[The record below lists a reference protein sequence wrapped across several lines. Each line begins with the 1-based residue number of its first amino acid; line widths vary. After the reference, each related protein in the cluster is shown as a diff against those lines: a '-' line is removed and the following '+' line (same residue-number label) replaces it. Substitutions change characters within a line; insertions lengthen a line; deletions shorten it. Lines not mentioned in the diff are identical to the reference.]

1 MLCVESQ
8 HYLAAR
14 TLRNYPVKL
23 GEQSRQNWEV
33 TAVAPRA
40 YAAGELSSAVLLY
53 QNFEKYWNSEKFI
66 ESYVVFWW

>member
-23 GEQSRQNWEV
+23 GEQGRQNYEV
-33 TAVAPRA
+33 TAVALRV
-40 YAAGELSSAVLLY
+40 YVAGELSCAVPL
-53 QNFEKYWNSEKFI
+53 QNLCFI
-66 ESYVVFWW
+66 KVNFSQHCTSN

>member
-23 GEQSRQNWEV
+23 GEQSRQNCEV
-33 TAVAPRA
+33 TAVALRV
-40 YAAGELSSAVLLY
+40 YVAGELSFAVIL
-53 QNFEKYWNSEKFI
+53 
-66 ESYVVFWW
+66 